1 MRKKPITATKKKKI
15 TKKEKNNLKKKVITK
30 KKKITKKEKKK
41 KKKEVCTETD
51 GMTKMT
57 KKTPTKKMKTYP
69 TWTVTSKATI
79 ADTGTPSVKTTPVM
93 TARLKENQNNLKK
106 KVITEKKKL
115 EMEKIKTKLSL
126 SLKKKTSKNNELN
139 RKKTSGTKLNAHM
152 HLIPADVVVKL
163 VVDFLYDH
171 NLCHCN
177 HCSHP
182 IDQRSTI
189 I

>member
-1 MRKKPITATKKKKI
+1 MRKKP
-15 TKKEKNNLKKKVITK
+15 
-30 KKKITKKEKKK
+30 ITKKEKKK

-57 KKTPTKKMKTYP
+57 KKTPTKMMK
-69 TWTVTSKATI
+69 I
-79 ADTGTPSVKTTPVM
+79 ADTGTDTGTDTKTPSVKTTPVM
-93 TARLKENQNNLKK
+93 KKKENLKKKVITEKKKENLKK

-126 SLKKKTSKNNELN
+126 NLKKS
-139 RKKTSGTKLNAHM
+139 TKLNAHI

-171 NLCHCN
+171 NHCHCN

-182 IDQRSTI
+182 
-189 I
+189 

>member
-1 MRKKPITATKKKKI
+1 MGQLKIRFSEQIDTPAT
-15 TKKEKNNLKKKVITK
+15 
-30 KKKITKKEKKK
+30 
-41 KKKEVCTETD
+41 
-51 GMTKMT
+51 
-57 KKTPTKKMKTYP
+57 
-69 TWTVTSKATI
+69 ATI
-79 ADTGTPSVKTTPVM
+79 ADTGMPSEPIAPVM
-93 TARLKENQNNLKK
+93 KKQITARQKENLKK

-126 SLKKKTSKNNELN
+126 SLKKS
-139 RKKTSGTKLNAHM
+139 TKLNAHI
-152 HLIPADVVVKL
+152 HLIPADFVVKL

-189 I
+189 IRP

>member
-1 MRKKPITATKKKKI
+1 MKTAQITKKKVITEEKKI
-15 TKKEKNNLKKKVITK
+15 TKKGQRK
-30 KKKITKKEKKK
+30 KKKIA
-41 KKKEVCTETD
+41 CTETD

-57 KKTPTKKMKTYP
+57 KKTPTKMMK
-69 TWTVTSKATI
+69 I
-79 ADTGTPSVKTTPVM
+79 ADTGMDIGTDTETDSVKTTP
-93 TARLKENQNNLKK
+93 AKNLKNLKNLDNLKK
-106 KVITEKKKL
+106 KVIAEKKKL

-126 SLKKKTSKNNELN
+126 NLKKS
-139 RKKTSGTKLNAHM
+139 TKLNAHI

-189 I
+189 IRP

>member
-57 KKTPTKKMKTYP
+57 KKTPTKMMK
-69 TWTVTSKATI
+69 I
-79 ADTGTPSVKTTPVM
+79 ADTGMDIGTDTETDSVKTTPVKN
-93 TARLKENQNNLKK
+93 LKNRKNLKNLKK

-115 EMEKIKTKLSL
+115 NLEKIKTKLSL
-126 SLKKKTSKNNELN
+126 NLKKS
-139 RKKTSGTKLNAHM
+139 TKLNVHI

-163 VVDFLYDH
+163 VVDFLHDH
-171 NLCHCN
+171 NLCH
-177 HCSHP
+177 SYP
-182 IDQRSTI
+182 IPSFVKPRSWPIQSLRAGGVTSVGVRL
-189 I
+189 